1 MRRGGGILYWVVRE
15 QLTEKVT
22 FEQRPEGGKGVNHE
36 DNWKKRTW
44 MSVWLNVFQT
54 HPARRAV

>member
-15 QLTEKVT
+15 QLTEVT